1 MILDLN
7 MRPTVSFDSAN
18 HEQRKWFAEFQR
30 KRTWG
35 QCPVRFVVPSDSF
48 GADLVATIQK
58 NLLEYYVSRE
68 FIVKTPRKQKVK
80 TS

>member
-7 MRPTVSFDSAN
+7 MRPTVSFNSAN
-18 HEQRKWFAEFQR
+18 HEHRKWFAEFQR

-35 QCPVRFVVPSDSF
+35 RCPVRFVVPGDSF

-58 NLLEYYVSRE
+58 NLLEYYVAQE
-68 FIVKTPRKQKVK
+68 FIVKTPRKRKA
-80 TS
+80 S

>member
-18 HEQRKWFAEFQR
+18 HEHRKWFAEFQR